1 MFIIQIQQHRSDLFL
16 FILFDSFFDRPYDIY
31 VMASYVHF
39 QMALMEHLWNLK
51 SLLSNINK
59 GSGPDKQYVITGDR
73 FGIRF

>member
-39 QMALMEHLWNLK
+39 LNGLDGA
-51 SLLSNINK
+51 SLEFK
-59 GSGPDKQYVITGDR
+59 VITLKYKQG
-73 FGIRF
+73 FGTR